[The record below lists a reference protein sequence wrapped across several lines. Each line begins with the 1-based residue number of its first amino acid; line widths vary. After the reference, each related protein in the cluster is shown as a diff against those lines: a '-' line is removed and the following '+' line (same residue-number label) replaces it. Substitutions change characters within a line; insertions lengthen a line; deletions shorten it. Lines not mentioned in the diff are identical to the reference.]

1 MKKMLKNNLRKITL
15 QKNKQK
21 RMKKMNRKLKRKIS
35 VKPKKIFNK
44 LLFFEKSLLIILL
57 VFMIIYLFYLR
68 DKFALKVGVVGVRH
82 ETNIG
87 NNLLKYAISVKL
99 KELGYKPYIIG
110 VLLKRLNNVEFINR
124 TTNLVVIKKS
134 FSEIK
139 EDDYDILMVNSDQ
152 TWRKFDQYFYDQ
164 GFLKFAENW
173 TTPRF
178 VYAASFGKDFW
189 PYSKEEENIMKNL
202 LT

>member
-1 MKKMLKNNLRKITL
+1 MKKMKKISKNNLLKIMN

-21 RMKKMNRKLKRKIS
+21 RMKKMNRKIKRKIS

-68 DKFALKVGVVGVRH
+68 DQFALKVGVVGVRH

-99 KELGYKPYIIG
+99 KELGYKAYIIG
-110 VLLKRLNNVEFINR
+110 ILLKRLNNVEFINR

-189 PYSKEEENIMKNL
+189 PY
-202 LT
+202 